1 MRNLGE
7 SPWDEKS
14 FLMLSQECERLWL
27 LHSTA
32 QRTLSG
38 SLCGESEQARLLWE
52 ELDADLQS
60 LPLRCS
66 EGVNQLR
73 QS

>member
-1 MRNLGE
+1 MAPPFH
-7 SPWDEKS
+7 SPEDAVRKP
-14 FLMLSQECERLWL
+14 LW
-27 LHSTA
+27 
-32 QRTLSG
+32 RK
-38 SLCGESEQARLLWE
+38 QARLLWA